1 MMNCIQ
7 ISRGVNKISMI
18 IQLCSCLLNVLGKDS
33 VNFDFWDFG
42 FWQIAA
48 PKAQVNLKRWCV
60 KRADTAFPKG

>member
-42 FWQIAA
+42 FWAVS
-48 PKAQVNLKRWCV
+48 PLL
-60 KRADTAFPKG
+60 ADSCSQSTGEFKEVVC